1 MKRVMVIG
9 PGGAGKSTFSREL
22 AERLGL
28 PVVHLDAEYWRSGW
42 QPTEKEEWRARM
54 DDLTAA
60 PAWIIDGNYGGTM
73 DIRLERCDTV
83 VFLDLPRAVCLWR
96 VLKRQITF
104 RGRSRPDM
112 APGCPERLTFEF
124 VQWIWTYPE
133 RRRPA
138 ILQSLRTLAP
148 HQQGFVLSS
157 RRDVRRFLDDIASA
171 RAR

>member
-1 MKRVMVIG
+1 
-9 PGGAGKSTFSREL
+9 
-22 AERLGL
+22 
-28 PVVHLDAEYWRSGW
+28 
-42 QPTEKEEWRARM
+42 
-54 DDLTAA
+54 
-60 PAWIIDGNYGGTM
+60 M

-138 ILQSLRTLAP
+138 ILQSLRTLGP
-148 HQQGFVLSS
+148 HQRGFVLSS
-157 RRDVRRFLDDIASA
+157 GRAVRRFLDDIAAA
-171 RAR
+171 RTR